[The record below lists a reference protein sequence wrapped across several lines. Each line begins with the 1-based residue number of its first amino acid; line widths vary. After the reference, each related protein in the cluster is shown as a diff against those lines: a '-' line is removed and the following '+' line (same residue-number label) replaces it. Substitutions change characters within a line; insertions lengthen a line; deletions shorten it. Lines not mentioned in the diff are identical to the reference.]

1 MAEARDRRIPLTVL
15 GGYLG
20 AGKTTWLRHQLHAGA
35 MGRVRV
41 IVNEAAEAPVDD
53 ALLGRAAG
61 LTVLAGGPVS
71 GSARAALV
79 AALRDIAN
87 DHSAGDHRASDAAPD
102 AVVLETSGLADPAP
116 VVAAIMGDPVLV
128 HHFRLEATLLLVDA
142 RHGLTQLAEDPLA
155 RRQVLGADRLI
166 VTKTDLAAPAE
177 LACLVATLRLL
188 NPGADIRAAVMGE
201 TCALPA
207 LPDAAPAP
215 LPALPDDEAPPQ
227 ATHLAIGP
235 DTDWTALTVWLS
247 ALLHARGD
255 RIVRVKGVI
264 AAPAGRLLL
273 QGVRREVQRP
283 EIMPASGQP
292 DARDNLLVLIG
303 RGYAPGDL
311 ARSLAGF
318 TRMKQ
323 PPTAPAITTK

>member
-1 MAEARDRRIPLTVL
+1 MNVCPTWSAHVIAIADHVSVPSPRRTASRDELEPAT
-15 GGYLG
+15 
-20 AGKTTWLRHQLHAGA
+20 
-35 MGRVRV
+35 
-41 IVNEAAEAPVDD
+41 
-53 ALLGRAAG
+53 
-61 LTVLAGGPVS
+61 
-71 GSARAALV
+71 
-79 AALRDIAN
+79 
-87 DHSAGDHRASDAAPD
+87 RASSSLPRAY
-102 AVVLETSGLADPAP
+102 ES
-116 VVAAIMGDPVLV
+116 
-128 HHFRLEATLLLVDA
+128 
-142 RHGLTQLAEDPLA
+142 
-155 RRQVLGADRLI
+155 
-166 VTKTDLAAPAE
+166 
-177 LACLVATLRLL
+177 TLRCSR
-188 NPGADIRAAVMGE
+188 PR
-201 TCALPA
+201 A

-215 LPALPDDEAPPQ
+215 LPALADDETPPQ

>member
-1 MAEARDRRIPLTVL
+1 MCSGCGYPAAPGHWTEAGAATPGDRLRLRFRRATLLRGILSDYGLSVHDDGQVPMQLATQSGATVMVSGLDTRPRPSGWRGRPVDPPTRAIWRPAMATEALGPAHPRTVL

-155 RRQVLGADRLI
+155 RRQCWA
-166 VTKTDLAAPAE
+166 
-177 LACLVATLRLL
+177 
-188 NPGADIRAAVMGE
+188 
-201 TCALPA
+201 
-207 LPDAAPAP
+207 
-215 LPALPDDEAPPQ
+215 
-227 ATHLAIGP
+227 
-235 DTDWTALTVWLS
+235 
-247 ALLHARGD
+247 
-255 RIVRVKGVI
+255 
-264 AAPAGRLLL
+264 
-273 QGVRREVQRP
+273 
-283 EIMPASGQP
+283 
-292 DARDNLLVLIG
+292 
-303 RGYAPGDL
+303 
-311 ARSLAGF
+311 
-318 TRMKQ
+318 
-323 PPTAPAITTK
+323 PTA